1 MTRIT
6 QFILSLRNPSFKDKL
21 LELQQVYALDPKGIE
36 LHQTQ
41 KLRELVVH
49 FSKNDRSFEAVL
61 TKNHIDPHKIQLD
74 ELKSLPK
81 TSKADLIERFSELN
95 QADLFS
101 RVYKAKTSGTSGVGF
116 NFDKDEE
123 WDSFVRASRE
133 YFLNQVGQS
142 SFSKAVYFWGFSYGL
157 RKRILTR
164 ILDFVLN
171 RKRFFSYKMLRNE
184 RFLKTLQNSNLLI
197 GYSSMVNSAA
207 EYVIEKGYTIDM
219 AAIVATSE
227 RVLPHYY
234 ENVQKAFGKNLL
246 SEYGAAETGIIA
258 FSCSYGI
265 MHVNEAGV
273 IVEMDENGEILV
285 TNLNAKSLPIIRYKL
300 GDYISLEV
308 LEKPCRC
315 GRFGSVIK
323 DIKGRV
329 GETIVGKK
337 AEYPSLT
344 LYYIFKSFYESRS
357 IYLSFTAEQNE
368 IGLLQ
373 LYLEKE
379 LNSADHK
386 FLKKI
391 IESYFLEDISVEII
405 VDASRFIASKK
416 RRDFISKIVR

>member
-1 MTRIT
+1 
-6 QFILSLRNPSFKDKL
+6 
-21 LELQQVYALDPKGIE
+21 
-36 LHQTQ
+36 
-41 KLRELVVH
+41 
-49 FSKNDRSFEAVL
+49 
-61 TKNHIDPHKIQLD
+61 
-74 ELKSLPK
+74 
-81 TSKADLIERFSELN
+81 
-95 QADLFS
+95 
-101 RVYKAKTSGTSGVGF
+101 
-116 NFDKDEE
+116 
-123 WDSFVRASRE
+123 
-133 YFLNQVGQS
+133 
-142 SFSKAVYFWGFSYGL
+142 
-157 RKRILTR
+157 
-164 ILDFVLN
+164 
-171 RKRFFSYKMLRNE
+171 MLRNE

-207 EYVIEKGYTIDM
+207 EYVIVKGYTIDM

-315 GRFGSVIK
+315 GRFGPVIK

-357 IYLSFTAEQNE
+357 IYLSFTAEQYE